1 MAYQGN
7 FPIEAKL
14 KTFLALDPALFI
26 DGRRIAG
33 DASARLPVYDP
44 ATGLELTQI
53 IDADASDVDRAVR
66 SAHAAFEDG
75 RWRNLRP
82 TDRERILLRL
92 AELIDEN
99 AEALAQLETLDQ
111 GKSIH
116 MSRIF
121 ASGASAQWTR
131 YIAGLTTKITGRTM
145 ELSLPPSPANWTA
158 YTRREPIGVVAGIAP
173 WNFPMM
179 IALWKVIPALAA
191 GCSIVL
197 KPSEVTPLAGL
208 WLAELA
214 TEAGIPDGVF
224 NVVTGVGS
232 VSGSALV
239 SHPLVRKI
247 TFTGSTATGKAIGR
261 VAMDNLVP
269 VSLELGGK
277 NPALVLKDVD
287 VEAVASGLVI
297 AGFFNQG
304 QVCAAASRLY
314 VEAPVYDAVVGALE
328 AAIKGMSIGA
338 GLDPTTQ
345 VNPLVSKAHQDKVS
359 RYVAD
364 ARAKGAD
371 ILEGVA
377 APDSEGYYVSPSLIL
392 NPSNDMDL
400 ARQEVFGP
408 VVNVTKIDSVEEG
421 IALANDIELGLT
433 ASVWTQN
440 LSQAMN
446 ITRCLDAGTVWVNSH
461 NFIDPNMP
469 FGGMKQSG
477 LGRDF
482 GVDWLDA
489 FTEVKS
495 VCISH

>member
-1 MAYQGN
+1 MAYQGP
-7 FPIEAKL
+7 FAVDAKL
-14 KTFLALDPALFI
+14 ESFLARSPALFI
-26 DGRRIAG
+26 DGKRVEA
-33 DASARLPVYDP
+33 DSAALLPVYDP
-44 ATGLELTQI
+44 ATGNQLAQI
-53 IDADASDVDRAVR
+53 IDANAADVDRAVL
-66 SAHAAFEDG
+66 SAHRAFEDG
-75 RWRNLRP
+75 RWRNLP
-82 TDRERILLRL
+82 PMVRERVLLRL

-173 WNFPMM
+173 WNFPMT
-179 IALWKVIPALAA
+179 IAMWKVIPALAA

-197 KPSEVTPLAGL
+197 KPSEITPLAAL

-214 TEAGIPDGVF
+214 IEAGIPEGVF
-224 NVVTGVGS
+224 NVVTGVGT
-232 VSGSALV
+232 VSGNALI

-277 NPALVLKDVD
+277 NPALVLRDVD
-287 VEAVASGLVI
+287 VEAMAGNLVI

-304 QVCAAASRLY
+304 QVCSAASRLY
-314 VEAPVYDAVVGALE
+314 VEAPVYDEVVGALE
-328 AAIKGMSIGA
+328 AAINGMTIGA

-345 VNPLVSKAHQDKVS
+345 INPLVSKVHKEKVN
-359 RYVAD
+359 RYVDD

-371 ILEGVA
+371 ILEGTA
-377 APDSEGYYVSPSLIL
+377 APEGDGYYVSPKLIL
-392 NPSNDMDL
+392 NPSEAVGL
-400 ARQEVFGP
+400 TREEVFGP
-408 VVNVTKIDSVEEG
+408 VVNVTKVADAEEG
-421 IALANDIELGLT
+421 IALANDTDLGLA

-446 ITRCLDAGTVWVNSH
+446 ITRRLDAGTVWVNSH
-461 NFIDPNMP
+461 NFLDPNMP